1 MVLSLPPELLH
12 QIFQKL
18 QISDLKRLRA
28 TCKRFSAV
36 ATPFVFSS
44 LKIDTDSYQFRKYS
58 SILKAIAS
66 GRSNVARHV
75 QTLTILSL
83 TPPRYK
89 RLRLWQRIMKRKQ
102 RVYRAFES
110 NFIRAVT
117 KFTAVTSLYFD
128 IHTIQPSS
136 AEKIMRSLGALPR
149 LSQLSVHMY
158 HDVDPSV
165 SLSLSRHFKNLHSI
179 HLCGLRPCY
188 NDAPS
193 TIIAN
198 SPALTELTLDGTCDI
213 TSDKTATMEN
223 LFSKLPTG
231 TALPL
236 QSLTIGGT
244 MRYLLDPAP
253 QIPPHFKSLTS
264 LVITSDIISVPAEF
278 WRALE
283 TARIYLQ
290 KLSVRELDESLLNYL
305 ESYTGLKDL
314 SAGRFEDDVA
324 KSDLA
329 ADRFYHCVVPKH
341 SGSLRNVHISTD
353 FEGKWCLSDT
363 QLDEIMRCSGL
374 VSLDVSV
381 GLSEVDALYDEN
393 AITRLLEAAA
403 NGVFPLLRNIGIAFA
418 NPRSVRSIDDPI
430 IVMYGAHGVHGH
442 RRINDIV
449 SAFQCEKP
457 NPCMLSLEL
466 STGHMHNSRL
476 VKSEGDFWSFKLMAQ
491 NGSYHDFPY

>member
-1 MVLSLPPELLH
+1 MIPTLPPELLH

-18 QISDLKRLRA
+18 QMSDLKRLRS
-28 TCKRFSAV
+28 TCKRFNAV

-44 LKIDTDSYQFRKYS
+44 MKIDTDSSQFRKYS

-66 GRSNVARHV
+66 GRSDVARHV

-89 RLRLWQRIMKRKQ
+89 RLKLWQRIMKRKQ
-102 RVYRAFES
+102 RVYRAFE
-110 NFIRAVT
+110 NDFLRAIT
-117 KFTAVTSLYFD
+117 KFEAVTSLYFD
-128 IHTIQPSS
+128 IHTNQPSS
-136 AEKIMRSLGALPR
+136 ADKIMQSLGALPR
-149 LSQLSVHMY
+149 LSKLSVHMY

-165 SLSLSRHFKNLHSI
+165 SLSLSRHFKNLSSI
-179 HLCGLRPCY
+179 HLCGLRLCY

-193 TIIAN
+193 IIIAN
-198 SPALTELTLDGTCDI
+198 SPELTELTLDGTSELK
-213 TSDKTATMEN
+213 SDKAATMEN

-231 TALPL
+231 TTLPL

-264 LVITSDIISVPAEF
+264 LVITSDTISVPADF

-290 KLSVRELDESLLNYL
+290 KLSVRELDEPLLSYL
-305 ESYTGLKDL
+305 ESYAGLKDL
-314 SAGRFEDDVA
+314 SAGRFDDDVA

-341 SGSLRNVHISTD
+341 SGSLRNVRVNTD
-353 FEGKWCLSDT
+353 FEGKWCLGDT

-381 GLSEVDALYDEN
+381 GLGEVDAPYDEN
-393 AITRLLEAAA
+393 VITRLLEGVAS
-403 NGVFPLLRNIGIAFA
+403 GVFPLLRYIAVSFA
-418 NPRSVRSIDDPI
+418 NPRSVRSIADPI
-430 IVMYGAHGVHGH
+430 ILMYAPHGVHGH

-449 SAFQCEKP
+449 SEFQCVKP
-457 NPCMLSLEL
+457 NSCMLALEM

-476 VKSEGDFWSFKLMAQ
+476 VKSEADFWSFKLMARD
-491 NGSYHDFPY
+491 GSYYEFPY

>member
-1 MVLSLPPELLH
+1 MPSRDSYISGDWLRIGSYIYYSDLSTFLPMHAMILSLPPELLH

-18 QISDLKRLRA
+18 QISDLKRLRS

-66 GRSNVARHV
+66 GRSDVARHV

-102 RVYRAFES
+102 RVYKAFES
-110 NFIRAVT
+110 NFLRAVT

-128 IHTIQPSS
+128 MHTIQPSS
-136 AEKIMRSLGALPR
+136 ADKIMRSLGALPR

-158 HDVDPSV
+158 HDVDPSI
-165 SLSLSRHFKNLHSI
+165 SLSLSRHFKNLNSI
-179 HLCGLRPCY
+179 HLCGLRLCY

-198 SPALTELTLDGTCDI
+198 SPALTELTLDGTSELN
-213 TSDKTATMEN
+213 SDKSATMDN
-223 LFSKLPTG
+223 LFSKLPSG

-264 LVITSDIISVPAEF
+264 LVITSDIISVPADF

-283 TARIYLQ
+283 TARIHLQ
-290 KLSVRELDESLLNYL
+290 KLSVRELDESLLSYL
-305 ESYTGLKDL
+305 ESYAGLRDL
-314 SAGRFEDDVA
+314 SADDAA

-341 SGSLRNVHISTD
+341 SGTLRNVRVNTD
-353 FEGKWCLSDT
+353 FEGKWCLGDT
-363 QLDEIMRCSGL
+363 QLDEIMRCTDLRSI
-374 VSLDVSV
+374 DFSV
-381 GLSEVDALYDEN
+381 GLGQVDASYDEN
-393 AITRLLEAAA
+393 
-403 NGVFPLLRNIGIAFA
+403 V
-418 NPRSVRSIDDPI
+418 
-430 IVMYGAHGVHGH
+430 
-442 RRINDIV
+442 IV
-449 SAFQCEKP
+449 SVVLMVENYGVDERISFRPGFWMVPPVVSSPSSAI
-457 NPCMLSLEL
+457 
-466 STGHMHNSRL
+466 L
-476 VKSEGDFWSFKLMAQ
+476 V
-491 NGSYHDFPY
+491 